1 MHACTNVHEL
11 ADRLDAYTSSHW
23 QPALARHG
31 RRLQRVFGAR
41 GRVVYDL
48 YIRLLLTP
56 PLLALRARQM
66 QWYPH
71 LPGGLVH
78 SRKLVAG
85 SGVHR
90 QRWSAVAVCAGDD
103 TPLGMLVIEVQERLD
118 QFELS
123 RRPVVFA
130 FDSMGIGP
138 VRAELHQR
146 LSRSAD
152 HPTQLCT
159 SEAQPA

>member
-11 ADRLDAYTSSHW
+11 AYRLDAHVSSHW
-23 QPALARHG
+23 QAALVRHG
-31 RRLQRVFGAR
+31 LRLQRLFDER

-48 YIRLLLTP
+48 YLRRLLTP

-66 QWYPH
+66 QWYPR
-71 LPGGLVH
+71 LPGGLAD
-78 SRKLVAG
+78 SRNLVAG
-85 SGVHR
+85 SPVHQ

-118 QFELS
+118 RFELA
-123 RRPVVFA
+123 RRPLVFA

-138 VRAELHQR
+138 VRAELYHR
-146 LSRSAD
+146 LSRNTD
-152 HPTQLCT
+152 HPAQRRTR
-159 SEAQPA
+159 EAEPA